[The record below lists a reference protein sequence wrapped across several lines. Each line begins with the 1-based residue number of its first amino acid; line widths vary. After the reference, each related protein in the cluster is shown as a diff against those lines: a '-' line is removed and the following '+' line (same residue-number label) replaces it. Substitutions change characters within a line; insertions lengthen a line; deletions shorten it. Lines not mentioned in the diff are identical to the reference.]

1 MHKQILLLVLGITA
15 TACSYGTRIAD
26 FRPAH
31 NPSGVDVRVAT
42 TGGDLSGELIE
53 MRDSGFVL
61 LTGGPSKLRLVPYTE
76 VRSAKFEQIGSLI
89 GDRQPPNGGARERL
103 RLVSRF
109 PQGMSPQVL
118 ETLLKTYGQTE
129 LLGIQ

>member
-1 MHKQILLLVLGITA
+1 MRQYCGLLVLCA
-15 TACSYGTRIAD
+15 VMSACSYGTRIAD

-31 NPSGVDVRVAT
+31 NPNGANVRVS
-42 TGGDLSGELIE
+42 TGAGDLSGELIE

-61 LTGGPSKLRLVPYTE
+61 LTAGSSKLHLVRFDQ
-76 VRSAKFEQIGSLI
+76 VRSAKFEQVGSLP
-89 GDRQPPNGGARERL
+89 GDGRTPSARQRERL

-109 PQGMSPQVL
+109 PQGMSPQLL
-118 ETLLKTYGQTE
+118 ETLLKTHGQTE